1 MTPKEFLELAAS
13 ASTVLAAIS
22 GVGAALFISLQVAH
36 MKRSREV
43 DTFLRIL
50 EAGNT
55 ESMHRAAQWVKTHVT
70 LGTTYEES
78 GHGECRD
85 NTSRVI
91 NHFEV
96 IGILVGKG
104 FISRDL
110 IYDQM
115 GSWIVGSWA
124 ILRHLVFAH
133 RVAKHSPDYGENFEI
148 LAEEYAPWAKHHPP
162 KLERQRVTPHDLDTF
177 YGGVAEK

>member
-1 MTPKEFLELAAS
+1 MALREILEIFAS

-22 GVGAALFISLQVAH
+22 GAGAAIFISLQVAH

-50 EAGNT
+50 AAGNT
-55 ESMHRAAQWVKTHVT
+55 EAMHAAAQWVKTHVSAS
-70 LGTTYEES
+70 TTYEES

-85 NTSRVI
+85 KTSRVI
-91 NHFEV
+91 NHFEM
-96 IGILVGKG
+96 IGILVERG

-124 ILRHLVFAH
+124 LLRHLVLAH

-148 LAEEYAPWAKHHPP
+148 LSQGYAPWAKNHPP

-177 YGGVAEK
+177 YGAAGN